1 MSTWYNNCE
10 VVKMTLKQL
19 RTEKGITQAECAEL
33 FQVSLRTYKRYE
45 SDETKISPLKYQYL
59 LQRLSEYGRIDESHG
74 ILTTDQIKKICGNIF
89 KEYSVEYCY
98 LFGSYAKGKATEK
111 SDVDLLVAMP
121 VDGMK
126 FFELIEMLRE
136 QLKKKIDLLD
146 ITQLDNN
153 PTLVQEILKDG
164 IKIYG

>member
-1 MSTWYNNCE
+1 MN
-10 VVKMTLKQL
+10 LKDIRLRSNLTQEEAAQL
-19 RTEKGITQAECAEL
+19 LGVTR
-33 FQVSLRTYKRYE
+33 RTYVNYE
-45 SDETKISPLKYQYL
+45 AGK
-59 LQRLSEYGRIDESHG
+59 IDESSLKYKYVVETLQKVTLIDENHG
-74 ILTTDQIKKICGNIF
+74 ILTIDQIRKICGEIF
-89 KEYSVEYCY
+89 KDYSVEYCY

-126 FFELIEMLRE
+126 FFELIEVLRE

-146 ITQLDNN
+146 IAQLENN
-153 PTLVQEILKDG
+153 PALVQEILRDG

>member
-1 MSTWYNNCE
+1 MS
-10 VVKMTLKQL
+10 LKDIRLRSNLTQEEAAQL
-19 RTEKGITQAECAEL
+19 LGVTR
-33 FQVSLRTYKRYE
+33 RTYVNYE
-45 SDETKISPLKYQYL
+45 AGK
-59 LQRLSEYGRIDESHG
+59 IDESSLKYKYVVETLQKATLIDENHG
-74 ILTTDQIKKICGNIF
+74 ILTIDQIRKICGEIF
-89 KEYSVEYCY
+89 KDYSVEYCY

-126 FFELIEMLRE
+126 FFELIEVLRE

-146 ITQLDNN
+146 IAQLENN
-153 PTLVQEILKDG
+153 PTLVQEILRDG

>member
-1 MSTWYNNCE
+1 MS
-10 VVKMTLKQL
+10 LKDIRLRSNLTQEEAAQL
-19 RTEKGITQAECAEL
+19 LGVTR
-33 FQVSLRTYKRYE
+33 RTYVNYE
-45 SDETKISPLKYQYL
+45 AGK
-59 LQRLSEYGRIDESHG
+59 IDESSLKYKYVVETLQEATLIDENHG
-74 ILTTDQIKKICGNIF
+74 ILTIDQIRKICGEIF
-89 KEYSVEYCY
+89 KDYSVEYCY

-126 FFELIEMLRE
+126 FFELIELLRE

-146 ITQLDNN
+146 IAQLDNN
-153 PTLVQEILKDG
+153 SALVQEILKDG

>member
-1 MSTWYNNCE
+1 MN
-10 VVKMTLKQL
+10 LKDIRLRSNLTQEEAAQL
-19 RTEKGITQAECAEL
+19 LGVTR
-33 FQVSLRTYKRYE
+33 RTYVNYE
-45 SDETKISPLKYQYL
+45 AGK
-59 LQRLSEYGRIDESHG
+59 IDESSLKYKYVVETLQKATLIDENHG
-74 ILTTDQIKKICGNIF
+74 ILTIDQIRKICGEIF
-89 KEYSVEYCY
+89 KDYSVEYCY

-126 FFELIEMLRE
+126 FFELIEVLRE

-146 ITQLDNN
+146 IAQLENN
-153 PTLVQEILKDG
+153 PSLVQEILRDG

>member
-1 MSTWYNNCE
+1 MN
-10 VVKMTLKQL
+10 LKDIRLRSNLTQEEAAQL
-19 RTEKGITQAECAEL
+19 LGVTR
-33 FQVSLRTYKRYE
+33 RTYVNYE
-45 SDETKISPLKYQYL
+45 AGK
-59 LQRLSEYGRIDESHG
+59 IDESSLKYKYVVETLQKATLIDENHG
-74 ILTTDQIKKICGNIF
+74 ILTIDQIRKICGEIF
-89 KEYSVEYCY
+89 KDYSVEYCY

-126 FFELIEMLRE
+126 FFELIEVLRE

-146 ITQLDNN
+146 IAQLENN
-153 PTLVQEILKDG
+153 PTLVQEILRDG

>member
-1 MSTWYNNCE
+1 MS
-10 VVKMTLKQL
+10 LKDIRLRSNLTQEEAAQL
-19 RTEKGITQAECAEL
+19 LGVTR
-33 FQVSLRTYKRYE
+33 RTYVNYE
-45 SDETKISPLKYQYL
+45 AGK
-59 LQRLSEYGRIDESHG
+59 IDESSLKYKYVVETLQKATLIDENHG
-74 ILTTDQIKKICGNIF
+74 ILTIDQIRKICGEIF
-89 KEYSVEYCY
+89 KDYSVEYCY

-126 FFELIEMLRE
+126 FFELIEVLRE

-146 ITQLDNN
+146 IAQLENN
-153 PTLVQEILKDG
+153 PTLVQEILGDG

>member
-1 MSTWYNNCE
+1 MSLKDIRLQNNLTQE
-10 VVKMTLKQL
+10 EAAQL
-19 RTEKGITQAECAEL
+19 LGVTR
-33 FQVSLRTYKRYE
+33 RTYVNYE
-45 SDETKISPLKYQYL
+45 A
-59 LQRLSEYGRIDESHG
+59 GRIDKSSLKYKYVVETLQKASLIDETHG
-74 ILTTDQIKKICGNIF
+74 ILTIDQIRRICSEIF
-89 KEYSVEYCY
+89 MDYSVEYCY

-126 FFELIEMLRE
+126 FFELVELLRE
-136 QLKKKIDLLD
+136 KLKKKVDLLD
-146 ITQLDNN
+146 IAQLDNN

>member
-1 MSTWYNNCE
+1 MS
-10 VVKMTLKQL
+10 LKDIRLQSNLTQEEAAQL
-19 RTEKGITQAECAEL
+19 LGVTR
-33 FQVSLRTYKRYE
+33 RTYVNYE
-45 SDETKISPLKYQYL
+45 AGK
-59 LQRLSEYGRIDESHG
+59 IDESSLKYKYVVETLQKATLIDENHG
-74 ILTTDQIKKICGNIF
+74 ILTIDQIRKICGEIF
-89 KEYSVEYCY
+89 KDYSVEYCY

-126 FFELIEMLRE
+126 FFELIEVLRE

-146 ITQLDNN
+146 IAQLENN
-153 PTLVQEILKDG
+153 PTLVQEILRDG

>member
-1 MSTWYNNCE
+1 MS
-10 VVKMTLKQL
+10 LKDIRLRSNLTQEEAAQL
-19 RTEKGITQAECAEL
+19 LGVTR
-33 FQVSLRTYKRYE
+33 RTYVNYE
-45 SDETKISPLKYQYL
+45 AGK
-59 LQRLSEYGRIDESHG
+59 IDESSLKYKYVVETLQKVTLIDENHG
-74 ILTTDQIKKICGNIF
+74 ILTIDQIRKICGEIF
-89 KEYSVEYCY
+89 KDYSVEYCY

-126 FFELIEMLRE
+126 FFELIEVLRE

-146 ITQLDNN
+146 IAQLENN
-153 PTLVQEILKDG
+153 PALVQEILRDG

>member
-1 MSTWYNNCE
+1 MS
-10 VVKMTLKQL
+10 LKDIRLRSNLTQEEAAQL
-19 RTEKGITQAECAEL
+19 LGVTR
-33 FQVSLRTYKRYE
+33 RTYVNYE
-45 SDETKISPLKYQYL
+45 AGK
-59 LQRLSEYGRIDESHG
+59 IDESSLKYKYVVETLQKATLIDENHG
-74 ILTTDQIKKICGNIF
+74 ILTIDQIRKICGEIF
-89 KEYSVEYCY
+89 KDYSVEYCY

-126 FFELIEMLRE
+126 FFELIEVLRE

-146 ITQLDNN
+146 IAQLENN
-153 PTLVQEILKDG
+153 PILVQEILRDG